1 MENEK
6 AELSVSEIEDLVRIM
21 NLKYGPYLKDRLFQI
36 ELKLDADTLYSE
48 VTLKNSG
55 QTFYYPVKSRILFKE
70 QKLSGREAAM
80 LLLDFTDS
88 YFEEFLKEDEGVYFP
103 IEWTD
108 YSYEGH
114 SFQVQGQIL
123 NSKADAD
130 ADALLA
136 QSAPQL

>member
-6 AELSVSEIEDLVRIM
+6 VELSASEIEDLVRIM
-21 NLKYGPYLKDRLFQI
+21 NLKYGPYLKGRLFQI
-36 ELKLDADTLYSE
+36 ELNVDNDILCAE
-48 VTLKNSG
+48 VVLKNSDK
-55 QTFYYPVKSRILFKE
+55 TFYYPVKSRIFLTE
-70 QKLSGREAAM
+70 QKLSEREAAM
-80 LLLDFTDS
+80 LLLDFSDS
-88 YFEEFLKEDEGVYFP
+88 YFEEFLKGDEGVYFP

-108 YSYEGH
+108 YSYEGA

-123 NSKADAD
+123 NSKAEDM